1 MTFENIIEY
10 IGTPVGVA
18 VVLGYGMKKM
28 YDHFKKESEELKNII
43 EKKDELIEQL
53 NEKHIT
59 KIEELVS
66 NNIEINTLI
75 NENIRSFKAYI
86 EKKLD

>member
-1 MTFENIIEY
+1 MTFESIIEY

-28 YDHFKKESEELKNII
+28 YDHFKQESDELKLII
-43 EKKDELIEQL
+43 QQKDEVIVRL
-53 NEKHIT
+53 NEKHIS
-59 KIEELVS
+59 KIEELVK
-66 NNIEINTLI
+66 NNIEVNTLI
-75 NENIRSFKAYI
+75 NENIRNFKAYL